1 MLSKVPLQLLEVRTL
16 SNVLHV
22 DATIQ
27 IVLKQADQ
35 YYVNIGKPEYN
46 NRSFGLAIPSYLT
59 YRYLELI
66 NAEAS

>member
-1 MLSKVPLQLLEVRTL
+1 MLSKVPLQLLDIRTL

-35 YYVNIGKPEYN
+35 YYLNIGKAKDYK
-46 NRSFGLAIPSYLT
+46 RSFGLAVPSYLT
-59 YRYLELI
+59 YRYLEFI
-66 NAEAS
+66 YADAS

>member
-35 YYVNIGKPEYN
+35 YYVNIGKPEDN
-46 NRSFGLAIPSYLT
+46 NRSFGLAVPSYLT

-66 NAEAS
+66 YAEAS